1 MATQTICARRNG
13 PAAVVCSL
21 IGTFAFACG
30 LTAYGTCGWA
40 KHHRSEPQS
49 TVPSDPCGSLNTYI
63 QKHITELKTLKT
75 ALEAEKNGLPSTLE
89 GLFESLEGKAVIDN
103 EKITKIAETR
113 REAEDVNALL
123 RAQGCKPVDIDQ
135 QLAKP

>member
-1 MATQTICARRNG
+1 
-13 PAAVVCSL
+13 
-21 IGTFAFACG
+21 
-30 LTAYGTCGWA
+30 
-40 KHHRSEPQS
+40 
-49 TVPSDPCGSLNTYI
+49 
-63 QKHITELKTLKT
+63 LKT

>member
-1 MATQTICARRNG
+1 MPG
-13 PAAVVCSL
+13 
-21 IGTFAFACG
+21 
-30 LTAYGTCGWA
+30 
-40 KHHRSEPQS
+40 
-49 TVPSDPCGSLNTYI
+49 DPCASLNTYI

-103 EKITKIAETR
+103 EKIAKIAETR